1 MAGHREAAG
10 AWLPPGRDFEDLHGL
25 GPDGTPDRISGRIW
39 GSGPAEMLRCP
50 SAASGAGRPAMSS
63 SSRQKGSW
71 PGSDDAWG
79 SRRARGS
86 GSAWPLAVHLLN
98 ASPRPAYASGP
109 TPGPGQVMITGMNS
123 ATTPVALAL
132 PGSAAGSQ
140 GVAPLESSLRRPS
153 RPHTWPHR
161 SRPGERSE
169 EIDPTGTASSRML
182 GLWIDLLRQ
191 AGGGLA
197 SVAAEAS
204 GGLDRRHLNALDF
217 LRHLPR
223 SSHSLAA
230 GIGVSPAAAL
240 AVADHLLSLGL
251 VERSGDGAA
260 GSGWMLSTTAAGVRL
275 VVRDRRA
282 QLVSLR
288 RLLGQLGPARL
299 LVMKRAMGQ
308 LARAYQPIP
317 PAAASGQPGPA
328 RQARRRA
335 PRQSSSPPGG
345 PLGRRDSGLPRPS

>member
-1 MAGHREAAG
+1 
-10 AWLPPGRDFEDLHGL
+10 
-25 GPDGTPDRISGRIW
+25 
-39 GSGPAEMLRCP
+39 MLRCP
-50 SAASGAGRPAMSS
+50 SAASGPGRPAMSS
-63 SSRQKGSW
+63 SFRQKWSW
-71 PGSDDAWG
+71 PGSDDART

-86 GSAWPLAVHLLN
+86 YSAWPLAVHLLN

-109 TPGPGQVMITGMNS
+109 TPGPGRVMITGMNP
-123 ATTPVALAL
+123 ATTPVALTLAL
-132 PGSAAGSQ
+132 PGTAAGSR

-153 RPHTWPHR
+153 RPLTWPHR

-169 EIDPTGTASSRML
+169 EIDSTGTASSRML

-197 SVAAEAS
+197 SVGAEAS

-240 AVADHLLSLGL
+240 AVADRLLSLGL